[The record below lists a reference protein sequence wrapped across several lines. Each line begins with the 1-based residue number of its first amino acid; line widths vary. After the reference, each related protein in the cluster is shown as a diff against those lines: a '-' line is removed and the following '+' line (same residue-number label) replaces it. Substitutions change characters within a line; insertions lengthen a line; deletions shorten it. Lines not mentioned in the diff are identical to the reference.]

1 MRSYMTG
8 RFRLVSLLL
17 VAAFGVPV
25 LFAAPASA
33 DQPYSISEAYHDAFA
48 SWEFP
53 QPDGSLKRIGV
64 DATVPAR
71 SSDISL
77 LFATYI
83 EFDSSGAIVHQI
95 RAINAEMPKGQL
107 HLYGT
112 VERAKLLTSAPAIEC
127 AFRIPFPDPDPLPAG
142 CSLTT
147 LVIDL
152 SWAGLP
158 PYSRVHSVEHFVGVG
173 EHCHINSSLSLQ
185 SRYNAVASGTVSAG
199 SLEFTGGES
208 SSFATI
214 GKTALNYSEHGDCLV
229 D

>member
-1 MRSYMTG
+1 MRSFITG
-8 RFRLVSLLL
+8 RFRLVALLL
-17 VAAFGVPV
+17 VAAVGVPV

-53 QPDGSLKRIGV
+53 QPDGSLKRVVV
-64 DATVPAR
+64 DAMPAAR

-77 LFATYI
+77 LFASYI
-83 EFDSSGAIVHQI
+83 EFDSSGAVVHQI
-95 RAINAEMPKGQL
+95 RAINAEMPKGEL

-112 VERAKLLTSAPAIEC
+112 VERAKLQTSAPAIEC
-127 AFRIPFPDPDPLPAG
+127 PFLIPFPDPDPLPAG
-142 CSLTT
+142 CSLTR

-152 SWAGLP
+152 SWATLP
-158 PYSRVHSVEHFVGVG
+158 PYFRLHSVEHFVGLG
-173 EHCHINSSLSLQ
+173 EHCHIKSSLSAQ
-185 SRYNAVASGTVSAG
+185 DRYNAVASGTVSAG
-199 SLEFTGGES
+199 TLEFTGGES

>member
-1 MRSYMTG
+1 MRSFIIG
-8 RFRLVSLLL
+8 RFRLVALLL

-25 LFAAPASA
+25 LFAPPASA
-33 DQPYSISEAYHDAFA
+33 DQPEATSLAYHEAFA
-48 SWEFP
+48 LWEFP

-64 DATVPAR
+64 DAIVPAR

-83 EFDSSGAIVHQI
+83 EFDSSGAILHQI
-95 RAINAEMPKGQL
+95 RAISAEMPKGQL

-127 AFRIPFPDPDPLPAG
+127 PFRVPFPDPDPLPAG

-158 PYSRVHSVEHFVGVG
+158 PNSRVHSVEHFVGEG
-173 EHCHINSSLSLQ
+173 EHCRIKSSLSFQ
-185 SRYNAVASGTVSAG
+185 SRFNAVASGTVSAG
-199 SLEFTGGES
+199 TLEFTGGES

>member
-1 MRSYMTG
+1 MRSFIIG
-8 RFRLVSLLL
+8 RFRLVALLL
-17 VAAFGVPV
+17 VAAFGVRV
-25 LFAAPASA
+25 LFAPPASA
-33 DQPYSISEAYHDAFA
+33 DQPEATSLAYHEAFA
-48 SWEFP
+48 LWEFP

-83 EFDSSGAIVHQI
+83 EFDSSGAILHQI
-95 RAINAEMPKGQL
+95 RAISAEMPKGQL

-112 VERAKLLTSAPAIEC
+112 VP
-127 AFRIPFPDPDPLPAG
+127 FRVPFPDPDPLPAG

-158 PYSRVHSVEHFVGVG
+158 PNSRVHSVEHFVGEG
-173 EHCHINSSLSLQ
+173 EHCRIKSSLSFQ
-185 SRYNAVASGTVSAG
+185 SRSNAVASGTVSAG
-199 SLEFTGGES
+199 TLEFTGGES